1 MKCSLL
7 AAGGVLIAA
16 SATAQPHPSTLQMTC
31 GQAAALVASQGGIV
45 LGTGG
50 YTYDRFVAH
59 RGFCLRSEVAQT
71 VWGRPATPRIAICGA
86 VRKLIRSTANRCS
99 GVPTRAEAAASAR
112 PQFSVKWRTARH
124 SRSI

>member
-1 MKCSLL
+1 MLSIGGRCRANRHQCSRT
-7 AAGGVLIAA
+7 AA
-16 SATAQPHPSTLQMTC
+16 SLHSSDDM

-71 VWGRPATPRIAICGA
+71 VW
-86 VRKLIRSTANRCS
+86 
-99 GVPTRAEAAASAR
+99 VPTRDTPNCHLRRCKEAEHMDR
-112 PQFSVKWRTARH
+112 
-124 SRSI
+124 

>member
-7 AAGGVLIAA
+7 AACAILTAA
-16 SATAQPHPSTLQMTC
+16 SAAAQPRPSTLEMTC

-59 RGFCLRSEVAQT
+59 RGFCQERGCTDGLGAAR
-71 VWGRPATPRIAICGA
+71 TPELPSLA
-86 VRKLIRSTANRCS
+86 L
-99 GVPTRAEAAASAR
+99 
-112 PQFSVKWRTARH
+112 
-124 SRSI
+124 